1 MQAVG
6 LVCLGLNMNMA
17 LPLITCVTLGKVPK
31 ISMLQFPYLQSEP
44 KNSSYLVRLL

>member
-6 LVCLGLNMNMA
+6 LVCLGLNMNVA
-17 LPLITCVTLGKVPK
+17 LPLSCVTLGKVPK

-44 KNSSYLVRLL
+44 KTSSYLVRLR